1 MKISLF
7 QVGSR
12 KMKDRWGELRL
23 EFRKRLSRLCGVKGV
38 IHASITRVGGKP
50 SHVRLR
56 HLSCKCTR
64 RRCATGVETWSRL
77 VSLVHFLRFDTILL
91 LFSGVEWGKRWRP
104 PRGSTTPIQ
113 EDGAGHRL
121 TFSARASLRN
131 EAPLYCNH
139 TFVRGEI
146 KPLFMGLSTNN
157 RRDSYR
163 ENLFTRLTLVVF
175 FFSFPF
181 YYYSPVIVI

>member
-56 HLSCKCTR
+56 HDFLQMHTAEMCHWRGNMVEARVPRALSSIRYDTL
-64 RRCATGVETWSRL
+64 T
-77 VSLVHFLRFDTILL
+77 FLRCRMRKTMAAASWINDTDP
-91 LFSGVEWGKRWRP
+91 GRWGRP
-104 PRGSTTPIQ
+104 SVN
-113 EDGAGHRL
+113 
-121 TFSARASLRN
+121 FLRSS
-131 EAPLYCNH
+131 EP
-139 TFVRGEI
+139 
-146 KPLFMGLSTNN
+146 P
-157 RRDSYR
+157 
-163 ENLFTRLTLVVF
+163 
-175 FFSFPF
+175 
-181 YYYSPVIVI
+181 

>member
-1 MKISLF
+1 MRKFNDRLLNYPSRRKIKIKTGSEITRASFLVGVIRNNPKTKGMKISLF

-91 LFSGVEWGKRWRP
+91 LFSGVE
-104 PRGSTTPIQ
+104 
-113 EDGAGHRL
+113 
-121 TFSARASLRN
+121 
-131 EAPLYCNH
+131 
-139 TFVRGEI
+139 
-146 KPLFMGLSTNN
+146 
-157 RRDSYR
+157 
-163 ENLFTRLTLVVF
+163 
-175 FFSFPF
+175 
-181 YYYSPVIVI
+181 